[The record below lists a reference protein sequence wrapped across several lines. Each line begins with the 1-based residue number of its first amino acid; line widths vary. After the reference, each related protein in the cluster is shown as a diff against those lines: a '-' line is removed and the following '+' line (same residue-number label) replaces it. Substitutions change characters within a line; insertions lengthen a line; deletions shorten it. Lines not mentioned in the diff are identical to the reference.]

1 MASPKKVGAGV
12 PFDTLCRRLKQGFHA
27 TIPGMNRGTS
37 SAPNFLMRARYPMA
51 LGLGLFLGQA
61 VSLMAERQPTPT
73 LGFAIS
79 TVFIAAASASFVLF
93 VLGQQR
99 APAPRPVLWRKGRTL
114 AGLIGLGLLLSLR
127 AVDLLA

>member
-1 MASPKKVGAGV
+1 
-12 PFDTLCRRLKQGFHA
+12 
-27 TIPGMNRGTS
+27 
-37 SAPNFLMRARYPMA
+37 MA

-61 VSLMAERQPTPT
+61 VSLMAQRDEASS

-99 APAPRPVLWRKGRTL
+99 GPMPRALLWQQGRGL
-114 AGLIGLGLLLSLR
+114 AAVIGLGLLVSLR
-127 AVDLLA
+127 AVDLLG